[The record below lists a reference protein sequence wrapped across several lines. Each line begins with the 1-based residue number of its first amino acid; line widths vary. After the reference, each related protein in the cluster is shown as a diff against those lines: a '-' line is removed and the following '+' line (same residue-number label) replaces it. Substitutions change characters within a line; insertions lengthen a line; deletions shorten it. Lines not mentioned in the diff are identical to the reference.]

1 MHSRESVRSQM
12 NSWWTPA
19 LTGYYCEDVPFRTT
33 QNRLLLQKE
42 EICNLKIHKTYV
54 CEEDHYDIPPS
65 KGLDISCDTSR
76 VASDLLN
83 NWQSMNNND
92 QQSYYLQ
99 VFQKLY

>member
-42 EICNLKIHKTYV
+42 ERPN
-54 CEEDHYDIPPS
+54 
-65 KGLDISCDTSR
+65 
-76 VASDLLN
+76 
-83 NWQSMNNND
+83 M
-92 QQSYYLQ
+92 
-99 VFQKLY
+99 